1 MRRLWVWI
9 TQEEGL
15 HASMPW
21 IPAPLCKY
29 VKCAKKKKKNVCT
42 YASCV
47 SCSVVC
53 TITTQR
59 DEALAHKKSVLI
71 EAREENVV
79 CAV

>member
-29 VKCAKKKKKNVCT
+29 VKCAKKKKNVCT